1 MSSVLAHL
9 LTQNSLRSILESWPM
24 QCKFY
29 MAIGVNGQRMISL
42 VSWMNL
48 QVCILTHT
56 HSPPPKKTFPLPIVV
71 SWIILILVQMKY
83 QCSYEKYFEYFFFIL
98 KILQR
103 NGWQRMWHTYLSF
116 AVMLLHP
123 KCWSAKPLMEELL
136 NFPRL
141 LLHFVW

>member
-1 MSSVLAHL
+1 
-9 LTQNSLRSILESWPM
+9 M

-48 QVCILTHT
+48 QVCILT
-56 HSPPPKKTFPLPIVV
+56 KKSFPLPIVV
-71 SWIILILVQMKY
+71 SRIILILVQMKY

-103 NGWQRMWHTYLSF
+103 NGWQRMWHTYLFF

-123 KCWSAKPLMEELL
+123 KC
-136 NFPRL
+136 
-141 LLHFVW
+141 